1 MFITAVSV
9 SIAFHKHRNF
19 DCLEDTHY
27 TGGLLNTAKDDEW
40 RARLLWVNHS
50 FLLASHGYFL
60 EEIRKTLDSKM
71 GERLLHIAHSDSANP
86 TSSGV
91 STAKKDAIIA
101 ICFVALVSNVLIL
114 FL

>member
-1 MFITAVSV
+1 MARTPFVSEPLISV
-9 SIAFHKHRNF
+9 SIR
-19 DCLEDTHY
+19 
-27 TGGLLNTAKDDEW
+27 
-40 RARLLWVNHS
+40 
-50 FLLASHGYFL
+50 YFL

-71 GERLLHIAHSDSANP
+71 GEPLLHIAHSDSANP

-101 ICFVALVSNVLIL
+101 ICFVALVSKALIL

>member
-1 MFITAVSV
+1 MARTPFVSEPLFSV
-9 SIAFHKHRNF
+9 SI
-19 DCLEDTHY
+19 C
-27 TGGLLNTAKDDEW
+27 
-40 RARLLWVNHS
+40 
-50 FLLASHGYFL
+50 YFL

-101 ICFVALVSNVLIL
+101 ICFVALVSKALIL